1 MAQVKKEMKK
11 CLRTTYLGYEVGVS
25 HLIFENVVT
34 EIHLSGRINEFI
46 ENIFLSKKQIIEKK
60 FVSKKICVKFFL
72 SKKKIILSLF
82 FYKYLQVYYV
92 YLQSLG
98 KVLVIFYSSHVLA
111 YRKIPWSL
119 WLL

>member
-46 ENIFLSKKQIIEKK
+46 ENIFLSKKRLYR
-60 FVSKKICVKFFL
+60 KKICVKFFL
-72 SKKKIILSLF
+72 TKKKIILSLF

-92 YLQSLG
+92 YLQSLC
-98 KVLVIFYSSHVLA
+98 KVLVIFHSRHVLT
-111 YRKIPWSL
+111 YHNIPWSR
-119 WLL
+119 

>member
-11 CLRTTYLGYEVGVS
+11 CFRTTYLGYEVGVS

-60 FVSKKICVKFFL
+60 FASKKNLCQIFSHEEKNNPFIVFL
-72 SKKKIILSLF
+72 QISSSLLCLSSKS
-82 FYKYLQVYYV
+82 
-92 YLQSLG
+92 LQS
-98 KVLVIFYSSHVLA
+98 FSNFSQ
-111 YRKIPWSL
+111 
-119 WLL
+119 

>member
-34 EIHLSGRINEFI
+34 EIHLSARINEFI

-60 FVSKKICVKFFL
+60 FVSKKNLCQIFSLEEKNNFFIVFLQISSSLLCL
-72 SKKKIILSLF
+72 SSKP
-82 FYKYLQVYYV
+82 
-92 YLQSLG
+92 LQS
-98 KVLVIFYSSHVLA
+98 FSNFSQ
-111 YRKIPWSL
+111 
-119 WLL
+119 